1 MVSIADKF
9 KQVNTHVHKINYN
22 NTVERLQDSTITH
35 ITMKL
40 TKLAKLIG
48 ANEKN
53 IPTVEINWLLTDS
66 RSLSFP
72 TESLFFAIHTARNN
86 GHNYIAELYQQN
98 LRYFVVSEMRPEFE
112 KMTDAVFMKVSD
124 SLKALQTLAAAH
136 RASFKIPVIGITGSN
151 GKTVVKEWLYQLLHT
166 DYVITRSPRSYNS
179 QIGVP
184 LSVWALSENT
194 QLGIFEAGISEPH
207 EMEHLQPIIQP
218 TIGIFTNLG
227 DAHQENFIGLKQK
240 CEEKLQ
246 LFNQSEILVYCSD
259 NKLVD
264 ISIAQSDFKGKLFSW
279 GKSTNAIVQILQVEK
294 TPLNTKVQLKYA
306 GSELAIVIPFT
317 DDASIENAL
326 QCVTVMLCLGINPK
340 EIANRILL
348 LEAVAMRLEVKEGV
362 RDCLII
368 NDSYNSDLNSLGIA
382 LDFLNQQA
390 TAKNLSKTLILSDIL
405 QSGQTTEELYKTVS
419 ELVKNKNI
427 QRIIG
432 IGSDISR
439 YADKFELIDKTFFEH
454 TEDFLKSSILREL
467 KNEII
472 LLKGSRK
479 YHFEDI
485 SEKLEL
491 VTHETTLEVNL
502 NALVDNLNYFRD
514 KLRPETKMMCMV
526 KAFAYGSGAV
536 EVARTLQHHRCDYL
550 AVAVADEG
558 AELRRE
564 GIRIPIVVM
573 NPEKG
578 SFGMIFDNKLE
589 PEVYSFR
596 LLDSFI
602 ASAEKLGLTDYPIH
616 IKIDSGMHR
625 LGFEPQD
632 IEQLIARLKGQNQVK
647 VRSIFSHLAGADETK
662 FDTFT
667 RQQIATFSACA
678 DQLSATFSHHIIR
691 HILNSSGIER
701 FPEYQFD
708 MVRLGIGHYGI
719 SSLPEV
725 KLKQVCALKTVILQI
740 KNIKAGETVGYSRKG
755 IVNTDKRIAVIPI
768 GYADGFDRKL
778 GNGVGEVLVNGQR
791 AKVIGNVCMD
801 LVMIDVTNLEA
812 KEGDQ
817 VEIFGDNLTITEV
830 SDWLKTIPYEVL
842 TSVSRRVKRVYFQE

>member
-1 MVSIADKF
+1 
-9 KQVNTHVHKINYN
+9 
-22 NTVERLQDSTITH
+22 
-35 ITMKL
+35 MKL
-40 TKLAKLIG
+40 TKIAQLIG

-53 IPTVEINWLLTDS
+53 IPDQQINWLLTDS

-72 TESLFFAIHTARNN
+72 AESLFFAIHTSRNN
-86 GHNYIAELYQQN
+86 GHNYISELYRQN
-98 LRYFVVSEMRPEFE
+98 LRNFVVSEMRPEFE
-112 KMTDAVFMKVSD
+112 KMTDAVFLQVKD
-124 SLKALQTLAAAH
+124 TLKALQSLAAAH
-136 RASFKIPVIGITGSN
+136 RSTFNIPVIGITGSN

-166 DYVITRSPRSYNS
+166 DYNITRSPRSYNS

-184 LSVWALSENT
+184 LSVWALNENT
-194 QLGIFEAGISEPH
+194 QLGIFEAGISEMN
-207 EMEHLQPIIQP
+207 EMVHLQSIIQP
-218 TIGIFTNLG
+218 TIGVFTNLG
-227 DAHQENFIGLKQK
+227 EAHQENFSGLKQK

-246 LFNQSEILVYCSD
+246 LFTNSEVLIYCSD
-259 NKLVD
+259 NKLVE
-264 ISIAQSDFKGKLFSW
+264 ISVAQSGFKGKLFSW
-279 GKSTNAIVQILQVEK
+279 GKSDKAIVQILNIEK
-294 TPLNTKVQLKYA
+294 SAVNTKVILKYK
-306 GSELAIVIPFT
+306 GTESIVIIPFT

-326 QCVTVMLCLGINPK
+326 QCVAVMLNFGINMV
-340 EIANRILL
+340 EIAKRILH
-348 LEAVAMRLEVKEGV
+348 LETVAMRLEVKEGV

-405 QSGQTTEELYKTVS
+405 QSGQTSEDLYKTVAK
-419 ELVKNKNI
+419 LVLNKNI
-427 QRIIG
+427 QQIIG
-432 IGSDISR
+432 IGTEISKH
-439 YADKFELIDKTFFEH
+439 ADKFESLDKTFFEH

-479 YHFEDI
+479 FHFEDI

-491 VTHETTLEVNL
+491 VTHETILEVNL
-502 NALVDNLNYFRD
+502 NALVDNLNYFRS

-536 EVARTLQHHRCDYL
+536 EVARTLQHNRCDYL

-589 PEVYSFR
+589 PEIYSFR

-625 LGFEPQD
+625 LGFESQD
-632 IEQLIARLKGQNQVK
+632 MEQLLLRLKGQNQVK
-647 VRSIFSHLAGADETK
+647 VRSVFSHLSGSDEAK
-662 FDTFT
+662 FDAFT
-667 RQQIATFSACA
+667 KQQMAIYTACA
-678 DQLSATFSHHIIR
+678 DQLSDTFSHHIMR
-691 HILNSSGIER
+691 HLLNSAGIER
-701 FPEYQFD
+701 FPEYQLD

-719 SSLPEV
+719 SSLPDT
-725 KLKQVCALKTVILQI
+725 KLKQVCALKTIILQI
-740 KNIKAGETVGYSRKG
+740 KNVKAGETVGYSRKG
-755 IVNTDKRIAVIPI
+755 IINTDKRIAVIPI

-778 GNGVGEVLVNGQR
+778 GNGVGEVLINGHR
-791 AKVIGNVCMD
+791 AKVVGNVCMD

-812 KEGDQ
+812 KEGDM
-817 VEIFGDNLTITEV
+817 VEIFGDNLTISEV
-830 SDWLKTIPYEVL
+830 SGWLKTIPYEVL